1 MIKKFSRLTEDPQ
14 TKALES
20 LVNKAMDYDPSTQ
33 SGFRDLHGKVIKIKC
48 IAPKLS
54 LYILFEKESVQL
66 KKQYEGFVDLKLSGT
81 ALSFGALSIN
91 IDKQVSFFDSGID
104 VSGDQEVLSQLQ
116 KLSKNL
122 DIDWEAAL
130 SDIIGDIPAYAIGKS
145 VRTSLQWKRNILKR
159 TTKVAI
165 EFGQEEIQI
174 IPSPV
179 EAADFGNSVKKIQN
193 EVERLTVQVHKLTT
207 KLNNSIPNK
216 VITPGE
222 EGVN

>member
-1 MIKKFSRLTEDPQ
+1 MVKIFSRLTKDSEI
-14 TKALES
+14 KALES

-33 SGFRDLHGKVIKIKC
+33 SGFRDLHGRVIKIKC
-48 IAPKLS
+48 MTPKLS

-66 KKQYEGFVDLKLSGT
+66 KKQYEDFVDLKLTGT
-81 ALSFGALSIN
+81 ALSFGAFSIN
-91 IDKQVSFFDSGID
+91 VDEQVSFFDSGID

-116 KLSKNL
+116 KLLKNL

-130 SDIIGDIPAYAIGKS
+130 SDIIGDIPAYAIGRS
-145 VRTSLQWKRNILKR
+145 VRSSLQWKRNILKR
-159 TTKVAI
+159 TTEVAV

-179 EAADFGNSVKKIQN
+179 EAIDFADSVKKIQN
-193 EVERLTVQVHKLTT
+193 EVERLNLKVNKLTT
-207 KLNNSIPNK
+207 KLNNSVPSKTI
-216 VITPGE
+216 ILGE